1 MESQDLINFAFGA
14 VLTLSGWILR
24 TVWDAVNSLKS
35 DLADLERNLP
45 DSYVRR
51 DDYKDDIAE
60 IKSILK
66 DIFNK
71 LDSKADK
78 G

>member
-1 MESQDLINFAFGA
+1 MDPQIIINGTFAA
-14 VLTLSGWILR
+14 VFMLSGWILR
-24 TVWDAVNSLKS
+24 TIWDAVNTLKK

-45 DSYVRR
+45 ETYVRR

-60 IKSILK
+60 VKDILRE
-66 DIFNK
+66 IFNK
-71 LDSKADK
+71 LDGKADK

>member
-1 MESQDLINFAFGA
+1 LRVMWEATVELKRDLSE
-14 VLTLSGWILR
+14 LER
-24 TVWDAVNSLKS
+24 TVSQ
-35 DLADLERNLP
+35 
-45 DSYVRR
+45 SYVRR

-60 IKSILK
+60 IKLILRE
-66 DIFNK
+66 IFNK

>member
-1 MESQDLINFAFGA
+1 MESQVLINFAFGA
-14 VLTLSGWILR
+14 VLMLSGWVLR
-24 TVWDAVNSLKS
+24 TIWDAVNSLKK
-35 DLADLERNLP
+35 DLTELERNLP
-45 DSYVRR
+45 DAYVRR

-60 IKSILK
+60 VKSILK

>member
-1 MESQDLINFAFGA
+1 METQVLINGAFAA
-14 VLTLSGWILR
+14 VLMLSGWILR
-24 TVWDAVNSLKS
+24 TIWDAVNTLKK
-35 DLADLERNLP
+35 DLADLERGLP

-51 DDYKDDIAE
+51 DDYKEDIAE
-60 IKSILK
+60 IKNILRE
-66 DIFNK
+66 IFNK

>member
-1 MESQDLINFAFGA
+1 MESQDLINAAFGA
-14 VLTLSGWILR
+14 VLMLSGWVLR
-24 TVWDAVNSLKS
+24 TIWDAVNQLKN

-45 DSYVRR
+45 DTYVRR

-60 IKSILK
+60 VKSILRE
-66 DIFNK
+66 IFNK
-71 LDSKADK
+71 LDGKADK